1 MSYGPQKP
9 YVRKATVRANIA
21 ESIVREGDVDNAVLE
36 QALTTARLNLPL
48 EKELTERGENLSP
61 GQVQRLSLARVF
73 AKKKARLVVLDEAT
87 SGLDGKTQA
96 EIMDELRDHA
106 QGRAMVMVAHRLDTL
121 VWADRIIVLD
131 KGRIVQ
137 SGHYDELAVIPGVF
151 ANLLGEEVS
160 KQPIAAE

>member
-1 MSYGPQKP
+1 
-9 YVRKATVRANIA
+9 
-21 ESIVREGDVDNAVLE
+21 
-36 QALTTARLNLPL
+36 
-48 EKELTERGENLSP
+48 
-61 GQVQRLSLARVF
+61 
-73 AKKKARLVVLDEAT
+73 
-87 SGLDGKTQA
+87 
-96 EIMDELRDHA
+96 
-106 QGRAMVMVAHRLDTL
+106 MVMVAHRLDTL